1 MNNISEIKKKSLLF
15 ISDDIKYLEQI
26 ENGFFGNYNI
36 KTFSQNQFY
45 LLTSEIN
52 NFDLIIFDNST
63 KNLEKFVKIFKVLKT
78 YNFNTPTILIE
89 DSIEDD
95 LSLYKCV
102 NTYAIF
108 PKSCSLEMIFKN
120 IEIAFNFTY
129 TNKKVQM
136 EQGFYFDVNR
146 ELLFKGKKII
156 KLTKIEKKL
165 MKLLADNANEL
176 VTYEAIFSVVWKG
189 KEFSIYSLR
198 NVIKH
203 IREKT
208 DESFIKNSSNRGYV
222 LNTL

>member
-45 LLTSEIN
+45 LLTTEIN

-108 PKSCSLEMIFKN
+108 PKSCSLEMISKN

-129 TNKKVQM
+129 TNKKVQL

-176 VTYEAIFSVVWKG
+176 VTYEAILSVVWKG